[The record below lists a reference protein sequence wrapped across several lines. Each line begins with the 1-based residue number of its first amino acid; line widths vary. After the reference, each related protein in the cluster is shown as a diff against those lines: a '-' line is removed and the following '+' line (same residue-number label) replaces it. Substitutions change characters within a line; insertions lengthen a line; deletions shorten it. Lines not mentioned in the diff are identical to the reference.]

1 MKRFSNRTYRFLK
14 IVVNG
19 FMHILHPSIMFKGR
33 ENIPNGAAVLVC
45 NHSALSDP
53 VWVHL
58 ALDLQ
63 QIPMTM
69 AKKELT
75 KHKLLWALCQRVGGF
90 PVDREGNDI
99 QAIKT
104 SLQCLRD
111 DNKLLI
117 FPEGTRIR
125 NGKRSE
131 PHNGAVMIACRAKT
145 PMLPIYLSEKKHLF
159 SKIKVVIGEPYL
171 PQYEG
176 AKPTAQDLDRLT
188 AEMMDKVY
196 RLGVDL

>member
-1 MKRFSNRTYRFLK
+1 MKLFSERTYRFLK

-19 FMHILHPSIMFKGR
+19 FMRILHPVTKFKGR
-33 ENIPNGAAVLVC
+33 ENIPDGAVVLVC

-53 VWVHL
+53 IWVHL
-58 ALDLQ
+58 AIDTKR
-63 QIPMTM
+63 IPQTM

-75 KHKLLWALCQRVGGF
+75 KHKLIWAICRRAGGF

-117 FPEGTRIR
+117 FPEGTRVR
-125 NGKRSE
+125 DGKKSE
-131 PHNGAVMIACRAKT
+131 PHSGAMMIACRAKV
-145 PMLPIYLSEKKHLF
+145 PVLPIYLSEKKYLF
-159 SKIKVVIGEPYL
+159 SKIRVVIGRPYM
-171 PQYEG
+171 PEYEG
-176 AKPTAQDLDRLT
+176 AKPTSEELERLT
-188 AEMMDKVY
+188 VEMMDKVY
-196 RLGVDL
+196 GLGVEQ